1 MGRYHGRHSARHA
14 APSAGSSAPSGRRA
28 ARSGRHAASRS
39 ANRAP
44 APLRLAASKPA
55 ALSLAIVAA
64 TTTTAMAAGSSVA
77 PESVTLTLSPKAES
91 QSAEV
96 TSALAQDAA
105 RLAGER
111 AGLNASRAE
120 AREKIEAETAAR
132 AEAEAVA
139 RQQEAERVARERA
152 EQQEAEL
159 KAAALELE
167 AAQEN
172 PQQAAQYLMP
182 EYGFGADQW
191 GCLQTLWMGE
201 SDWRWWVENPSSGAY
216 GIPQSLPADKM
227 AEEGPD
233 WKTNPVTQIRWGLNY
248 IKLSYGTPCN
258 ALDFWNAQNPHWY

>member
-14 APSAGSSAPSGRRA
+14 APRGRHVAARA
-28 ARSGRHAASRS
+28 AGRGH
-39 ANRAP
+39 

-64 TTTTAMAAGSSVA
+64 TTTTAMAADSSA
-77 PESVTLTLSPKAES
+77 EPETVTLTLSSNAVS

-96 TSALAQDAA
+96 TSTLAEDAA

-120 AREKIEAETAAR
+120 ARAKIEAETTAR
-132 AEAEAVA
+132 AEAEAAA
-139 RQQEAERVARERA
+139 RKQEAERVARERA
-152 EQQEAEL
+152 EQEEAER
-159 KAAALELE
+159 KAAALELT

-172 PQQAAQYLMP
+172 PQLAAQYLMP
-182 EYGFGADQW
+182 EYGFGSEQW

>member
-14 APSAGSSAPSGRRA
+14 VP
-28 ARSGRHAASRS
+28 SGRHAFPRHEKSS
-39 ANRAP
+39 SAP
-44 APLRLAASKPA
+44 ARLWASKPA
-55 ALSLAIVAA
+55 ALSMAIVAA
-64 TTTTAMAAGSSVA
+64 TTTTAMAADSSVQ
-77 PESVTLTLSPKAES
+77 PETVTMTLSSNAVS

-96 TSALAQDAA
+96 SSVLAQDAA

-111 AGLNASRAE
+111 AGMNASRAE
-120 AREKIEAETAAR
+120 VRAKIEAQTTAR
-132 AEAEAVA
+132 AEAEALA
-139 RQQEAERVARERA
+139 RKQEADRVARERA
-152 EQQEAEL
+152 EQQEAEK
-159 KAAALELE
+159 KAAALELQ
-167 AAQEN
+167 AAQAN
-172 PQQAAQYLMP
+172 PQLAAQYLMP
-182 EYGFGADQW
+182 EYGFGPDQW
-191 GCLQTLWMGE
+191 GCLATLWMGE

>member
-1 MGRYHGRHSARHA
+1 MARYRGRHSARHA
-14 APSAGSSAPSGRRA
+14 AAPSGVRASGPATRRHGA
-28 ARSGRHAASRS
+28 ERGWT
-39 ANRAP
+39 
-44 APLRLAASKPA
+44 SKPA
-55 ALSLAIVAA
+55 ALSMAIVAA
-64 TTTTAMAAGSSVA
+64 TATTAMAADTSVE
-77 PESVTLTLSPKAES
+77 PETVTLTLSSTAVQ

-96 TSALAQDAA
+96 TSAVAEDAA

-111 AGLNASRAE
+111 AGLNASRAV
-120 AREKIEAETAAR
+120 ARATIEAQTAAR
-132 AEAEAVA
+132 TEAEALA
-139 RQQEAERVARERA
+139 RTQEAERVARERT
-152 EQQEAEL
+152 EREEAER
-159 KAAALELE
+159 KASALELE
-167 AAQEN
+167 AAQTN

-182 EYGFGADQW
+182 EYGFGPDQW

-227 AEEGPD
+227 AEEAAD

>member
-1 MGRYHGRHSARHA
+1 MGRYQGRHSARHA
-14 APSAGSSAPSGRRA
+14 APR
-28 ARSGRHAASRS
+28 GRHATTR
-39 ANRAP
+39 P
-44 APLRLAASKPA
+44 AERHPSPARLWASKPA

-64 TTTTAMAAGSSVA
+64 TTTTAVAADSTVE
-77 PESVTLTLSPKAES
+77 PETVTLTLSSRAAT

-96 TSALAQDAA
+96 ASALVEDAS

-111 AGLNASRAE
+111 AVLNSSRAE
-120 AREKIEAETAAR
+120 ARAKIEAETAAR
-132 AEAEAVA
+132 AEAEAEA
-139 RQQEAERVARERA
+139 RKQEAERVARERA
-152 EQQEAEL
+152 EQEEAER
-159 KAAALELE
+159 KASALELK

-172 PQQAAQYLMP
+172 PQLAAQYLMP
-182 EYGFGADQW
+182 EYGFGPDQW
-191 GCLQTLWMGE
+191 GCLQRLWMGE

-258 ALDFWNAQNPHWY
+258 ALEFWNAQDPHWY